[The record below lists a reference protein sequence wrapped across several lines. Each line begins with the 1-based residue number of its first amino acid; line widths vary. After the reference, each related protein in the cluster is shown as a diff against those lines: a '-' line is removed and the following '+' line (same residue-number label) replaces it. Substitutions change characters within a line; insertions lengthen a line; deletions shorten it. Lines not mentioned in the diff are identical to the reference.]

1 MKVLRRRGLTPG
13 EVDLAKSVFGA
24 AVRLQTVRILY
35 APWPFDRAF
44 VPGRWFGRDWIVW
57 PGKQVPADASKAT
70 LGDQA
75 MLIHELVH
83 VWQAQQ
89 GVNLLVAKIRAGD
102 SAASYRYPLD
112 CASWEALN
120 IEQQASLIE
129 HRFRLSKGQGVP
141 ADAAFYDRLCPFPK
155 PSVSNLGLE

>member
-1 MKVLRRRGLTPG
+1 MRRRALTPG
-13 EVDLAKSVFGA
+13 EIALARAVFGEA
-24 AVRLQTVRILY
+24 IRLETVRILS

-57 PGKQVPADASKAT
+57 PGKQVPADASKAP
-70 LGDQA
+70 LGVQA
-75 MLIHELVH
+75 LLIHELVH

-89 GVNLLVAKIRAGD
+89 GVNLLAAKIRAGD

-112 CASWEALN
+112 CAAWEALN
-120 IEQQASLIE
+120 IEQQASLVE
-129 HRFRLSKGQGVP
+129 HRFRLARGQAVP
-141 ADAAFYDRLCPFPK
+141 ADAHFYDRLCPFGK